1 MALNVGANAIGKLY
15 LGSTQINKAYLGA
28 NVLFSSGF
36 NPASLPST
44 RLFDGLYQR
53 PELLFSS
60 LAPLTPLGDNG
71 VDKVA
76 LAIDT
81 SQGVNVIADGTART
95 FTGLG
100 AELATNYT
108 LSSSA
113 TISNGVITVD
123 SSSDEDFATAPLVG
137 LEGKSALVEI
147 EVGHTS
153 GEFKLFIGGGE
164 VLSVTGSQN
173 IKRHA
178 FFGPSTPMRV
188 RSEGGFVGTI
198 KLSVKEIPGIHGIQ
212 TIGDDQPSYDC
223 DNFTLD
229 LPGGTRTLTYPNAA
243 LGDDV
248 TAMLLVKIPA
258 SDERG
263 MLLGDE
269 NVSWGLAY
277 SSNSTSQAINN
288 NAGGPT
294 YRINGVAITFAN
306 QGAAYTAIATDT
318 WVIVT
323 MHGAT
328 LTESDWRDLK
338 LTGIGVDSRWEVE
351 GLIKASVL
359 MQAPSLADRNQ
370 AGNYLASLITGLE
383 YTDET

>member
-1 MALNVGANAIGKLY
+1 MALNLGANAIGKLY
-15 LGSTQINKAYLGA
+15 LGSTQINKAYLGT

-53 PELLFSS
+53 PELLFSF
-60 LAPLTPLGDNG
+60 LAPLTPLRDNG
-71 VDKVA
+71 TDKVA

-212 TIGDDQPSYDC
+212 TTANDQPSYDW

-229 LPGGTRTLTYPNAA
+229 LPGVTQTLTYPNAA

-258 SDERG
+258 SDARG

-277 SSNSTSQAINN
+277 RINSTSQVFNN

-306 QGAAYTAIATDT
+306 RGAAHTAIVTDT
-318 WVIVT
+318 WVIVAI
-323 MHGAT
+323 HGAT
-328 LTESDWRDLK
+328 LTESDWRGLK

-370 AGNYLASLITGLE
+370 AGNYLASLINGLE